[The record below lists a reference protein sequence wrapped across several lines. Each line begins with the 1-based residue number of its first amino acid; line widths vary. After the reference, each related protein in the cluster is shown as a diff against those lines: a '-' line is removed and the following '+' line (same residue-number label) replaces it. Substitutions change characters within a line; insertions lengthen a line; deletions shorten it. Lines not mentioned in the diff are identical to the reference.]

1 MSGPEDSRGLGCK
14 CAGTTSDLVGQVW
27 ARRDRGLSQKSGAE
41 AYGLNL
47 EGRLILSFLRTKW
60 H

>member
-27 ARRDRGLSQKSGAE
+27 ARRDRGLSQESGAE
-41 AYGLNL
+41 ECGLISR
-47 EGRLILSFLRTKW
+47 GKAHLIFSED
-60 H
+60 